1 MEKLNTSSDRIISI
15 IYCAIKSEPDAF
27 EKWVKDRA
35 SKYVYDLKEEKTMS
49 YEWHLSE
56 DRKEASLIEIFE
68 DSDGAVQRL
77 KNHSESPIASEVL
90 EHVNIK
96 SVHCFG
102 NAKKDLI
109 EKTCELIADI
119 RVSDQGQEGLSA
131 FLEKRKPNWHKQ

>member
-1 MEKLNTSSDRIISI
+1 MEKLNTSSDRIISV
-15 IYCAIKSEPDAF
+15 IYFNIKSEPDAF
-27 EKWVKDRA
+27 EKWIKDRA

-56 DRKEASLIEIFE
+56 DKKEDTLIEIFE

-109 EKTCELIADI
+109 EIF
-119 RVSDQGQEGLSA
+119 SA
-131 FLEKRKPNWHKQ
+131 WGAQFQIHFCGFKHN

>member
-15 IYCAIKSEPDAF
+15 IYCTIKSEPDAF
-27 EKWVKDRA
+27 EKWIKDRA

-109 EKTCELIADI
+109 EIF
-119 RVSDQGQEGLSA
+119 SA
-131 FLEKRKPNWHKQ
+131 WGAKFQTHFCGFKHN